1 LIWRKEAEMTG
12 IRDGVGQLEL
22 FDFCYRDVELISPP
36 GDVFPH
42 SICSTPTEDSTY
54 VEPITKCCESKS
66 GTRFLEKVLCRLSAM
81 DFPGKDYVREYLQHL
96 YRRNCKFST
105 LRGSLTAAQLFLS
118 FVEGCGKSQV
128 EQVGKQD
135 IEAFVEHEQDR
146 GLSIVTVKTRLASIY
161 AFLRYM
167 VDRGVVDPEV
177 LVKKIRLR
185 LPDVLPKAINPED
198 IKRLVSVVDKVRDRA
213 MILLLLRTGM
223 RIGELLDTKVSDIN
237 IDERKIAIY
246 EGEKNRMGRVVY
258 VSDDA
263 LWALRAWLRD
273 RDPHKQMLF
282 YAWSRDTITYA
293 AARYMFVK
301 YTERAGLAHKGYT
314 LHCLRHTYASELLN
328 AGMPLECLQQLLGHN
343 SADVTR
349 RYARLTDRTRE
360 DEYFKAMAIIERG
373 DLDGD
378 YQLDS

>member
-1 LIWRKEAEMTG
+1 MTG
-12 IRDGVGQLEL
+12 VRDDLGQLEL
-22 FDFCYRDVELISPP
+22 FDSCCQDAELISPP
-36 GDVFPH
+36 EDVFPP
-42 SICSTPTEDSTY
+42 SICSTPTESLTR
-54 VEPITKCCESKS
+54 VEPITKCCEAKS
-66 GTRFLEKVLCRLSAM
+66 EARPFEAVLCKLSAM
-81 DFPGKDYVREYLQHL
+81 DFPGKHYVREYLRHQ
-96 YRRNCKFST
+96 YRCNCKFST
-105 LRGSLTAAQLFLS
+105 LRGSLTATRLFLS
-118 FVEGCGKSQV
+118 FVEDCGKSQI
-128 EQVGKQD
+128 EQISKQD

-146 GLSIVTVKTRLASIY
+146 GLRIVSVKTRLASIY

-167 VDRGVVDPEV
+167 VDSGVVDPQV

-198 IKRLVSVVDKVRDRA
+198 VKQLLSVVDKVRDRA

-223 RIGELLDTKVSDIN
+223 RIGELLDTKVSDVN
-237 IDERKIAIY
+237 VDERKIAIY

-263 LWALRAWLRD
+263 LWALRAWLRS
-273 RDPHKQMLF
+273 RDAHKLMLF
-282 YAWSRDTITYA
+282 YAWSRDTMTYA
-293 AARYMFVK
+293 AARAMFVK
-301 YTERAGLAHKGYT
+301 YTERANLAQKGYT

-360 DEYFKAMAIIERG
+360 NEYFKAMAIIERG

>member
-1 LIWRKEAEMTG
+1 
-12 IRDGVGQLEL
+12 
-22 FDFCYRDVELISPP
+22 
-36 GDVFPH
+36 
-42 SICSTPTEDSTY
+42 
-54 VEPITKCCESKS
+54 
-66 GTRFLEKVLCRLSAM
+66 M
-81 DFPGKDYVREYLQHL
+81 DFPGKDYVRDYLRHL
-96 YRRNCKFST
+96 YRCNCKFST

-118 FVEGCGKSQV
+118 FVEGCGKSHV
-128 EQVGKQD
+128 EQIGKQE

-146 GLSIVTVKTRLASIY
+146 GLSIVSVKTRLASIY

-167 VDRGVVDPEV
+167 VDGGIVDPEV

-198 IKRLVSVVDKVRDRA
+198 IRRLVSVVDNVRDRA

-223 RIGELLDTKVSDIN
+223 RIGELLDTRVSDVN

-263 LWALRAWLRD
+263 LWALRGWLRN
-273 RDPHKQMLF
+273 RDAHKLMLF
-282 YAWSRDTITYA
+282 YARSNTMSYA
-293 AARYMFVK
+293 AARYMFIK
-301 YTERAGLAHKGYT
+301 YIERAGLALKGYT

>member
-1 LIWRKEAEMTG
+1 MTG
-12 IRDGVGQLEL
+12 ISDGVGQLEL
-22 FDFCYRDVELISPP
+22 FDSCCQDAEPINPP
-36 GDVFPH
+36 GDIFPPG
-42 SICSTPTEDSTY
+42 ICGTPTESSTRA
-54 VEPITKCCESKS
+54 EPITKCCEAKR
-66 GTRFLEKVLCRLSAM
+66 GARPLETVLCKLSAM
-81 DFPGKDYVREYLQHL
+81 DFPGKDYVSEYLRHQ
-96 YRRNCKFST
+96 YRCNCKFST
-105 LRGSLTAAQLFLS
+105 LRGSLTATRLFLS
-118 FVEGCGKSQV
+118 FVEGCGKSQI
-128 EQVGKQD
+128 EQISKQD

-146 GLSIVTVKTRLASIY
+146 GLSIVSVKTRLASIY
-161 AFLRYM
+161 AFLRFM
-167 VDRGVVDPEV
+167 VDRGVVDPQV

-198 IKRLVSVVDKVRDRA
+198 VKRLVSVVDKVRDRA

-237 IDERKIAIY
+237 VDERKIAIY

-263 LWALRAWLRD
+263 LWALRAWLRS
-273 RDPHKQMLF
+273 RDAHKQMLF

-293 AARYMFVK
+293 AARYMFVR
-301 YTERAGLAHKGYT
+301 YIERAGLAHKGYT

-328 AGMPLECLQQLLGHN
+328 AGMPLECLQQLMGHN

-360 DEYFKAMAIIERG
+360 NEYFKAMAIIERG

>member
-1 LIWRKEAEMTG
+1 
-12 IRDGVGQLEL
+12 
-22 FDFCYRDVELISPP
+22 
-36 GDVFPH
+36 
-42 SICSTPTEDSTY
+42 
-54 VEPITKCCESKS
+54 
-66 GTRFLEKVLCRLSAM
+66 
-81 DFPGKDYVREYLQHL
+81 
-96 YRRNCKFST
+96 
-105 LRGSLTAAQLFLS
+105 
-118 FVEGCGKSQV
+118 
-128 EQVGKQD
+128 
-135 IEAFVEHEQDR
+135 
-146 GLSIVTVKTRLASIY
+146 
-161 AFLRYM
+161 M
-167 VDRGVVDPEV
+167 VDGGVVDPQV

-198 IKRLVSVVDKVRDRA
+198 VKRLVSVVDKVRDRA

-237 IDERKIAIY
+237 VDERKIAIY

-263 LWALRAWLRD
+263 LWALRTWLRS
-273 RDPHKQMLF
+273 RDAHKQMLF

-293 AARYMFVK
+293 AARYMFVRCI
-301 YTERAGLAHKGYT
+301 ERAGLAHKGYT

-328 AGMPLECLQQLLGHN
+328 AGMPLECLQQLMGHN

-360 DEYFKAMAIIERG
+360 NEYFKAMAIIERG